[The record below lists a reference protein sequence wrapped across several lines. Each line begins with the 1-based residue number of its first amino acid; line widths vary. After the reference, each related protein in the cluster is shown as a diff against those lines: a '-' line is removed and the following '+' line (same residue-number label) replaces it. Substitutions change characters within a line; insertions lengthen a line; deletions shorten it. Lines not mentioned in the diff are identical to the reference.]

1 VLHSYNVKSIV
12 KDKANLKVSGP
23 DKEAK
28 KYASAFL
35 FLLEKFDVTLV
46 NKDTYIAFLDLK
58 KAYDTVP

>member
-1 VLHSYNVKSIV
+1 V